1 MSAILYYLFYVI
13 NWIITLLPLNLL
25 YLFSDVLYLVFYH
38 VIKYRKDV
46 VRVNMTN
53 AFPDKSEKEIELI
66 MKKFYRH
73 LSDLFVEVLKLTHM
87 GTEELKRRFII
98 ENPELLARL
107 KSEGRDIVAVAGHYN
122 NWEWMAGLPFYTD
135 YTCISIYKPLKNKH
149 FNGFV
154 NNLRSRFGMNL
165 TPMSLVIRELIN
177 NRKNNVRT
185 FSAFISDQIPAKG
198 DINYWT
204 NFLNQETAVYL
215 GSEKVAVKYNMVM
228 LFLNLKKIKRGY
240 YSLKLELISEEPG
253 SLPEFE
259 LTERHVK
266 ILERIIRE
274 NPESWIW
281 SHRRWKHKREQ
292 QNG

>member
-46 VRVNMTN
+46 VRENMTN
-53 AFPDKSEKEIELI
+53 AFPDRSEKEIELI

-73 LSDLFVEVLKLTHM
+73 LSDLFVEVLKLTHI
-87 GTEELKRRFII
+87 GSEELKRRFIV

-107 KSEGRDIVAVAGHYN
+107 KSEGRDIVAVAGHFN

-228 LFLNLKKIKRGY
+228 LFLNLQKIKRGY

-259 LTERHVK
+259 LTDRHVK

>member
-25 YLFSDVLYLVFYH
+25 YIFSDVLYLVFYH

-46 VRVNMTN
+46 VRENMTN
-53 AFPDKSEKEIELI
+53 AFPDRSEKEIELI

-73 LSDLFVEVLKLTHM
+73 LSDLFVEVLKLTHI
-87 GTEELKRRFII
+87 GSEELKRRFIV

-135 YTCISIYKPLKNKH
+135 YKCISIYKPLKNKY
-149 FNGFV
+149 FNDFI
-154 NNLRSRFGMNL
+154 NNLRGSFGMNL

-228 LFLNLKKIKRGY
+228 LFLNLQKIKRGY

-259 LTERHVK
+259 LTDRHVK